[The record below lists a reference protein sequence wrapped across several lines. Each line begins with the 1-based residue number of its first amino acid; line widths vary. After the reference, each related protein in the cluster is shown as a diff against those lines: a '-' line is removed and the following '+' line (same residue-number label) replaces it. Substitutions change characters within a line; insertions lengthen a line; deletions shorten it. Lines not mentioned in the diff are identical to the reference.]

1 MAKRKTK
8 SQSSKKNKSFSIFI
22 IVVIILALL
31 SFAISYFVMQT
42 ESEIVTTSTNRENK
56 KPLQKPV
63 RKSNLKIIQEKSV
76 LEGTWASYSDGAMLT
91 IKGEHFSIELP
102 SVESTV
108 LASGKVI
115 VENGMVIFIY
125 TNKGSDCKSQGRYK
139 FEIKDDEVTFIA
151 EKDGCKSR
159 VVLLVATWFKV

>member
-8 SQSSKKNKSFSIFI
+8 SRSSKKNNSFNIFI

-31 SFAISYFVMQT
+31 SFAISYFVLQT
-42 ESEIVTTSTNRENK
+42 ESEVIATSKNVEK
-56 KPLQKPV
+56 EEPVEKPV
-63 RKSNLKIIQEKSV
+63 LKIIQEKSV

-91 IKGEHFSIELP
+91 IKGKHFSIELP

-151 EKDGCKSR
+151 EKDSCRSR

>member
-8 SQSSKKNKSFSIFI
+8 SRSSKKNKSFSIFI

-31 SFAISYFVMQT
+31 SFAISYFVLQT
-42 ESEIVTTSTNRENK
+42 ESEVIATSKNVEK
-56 KPLQKPV
+56 KEPVEKPV
-63 RKSNLKIIQEKSV
+63 LKIIPDKSV
-76 LEGTWASYSDGAMLT
+76 LQGTWASYSDGAMLT
-91 IKGEHFSIELP
+91 IEGEHFSIELP